1 MITSAKNRVS
11 LSALVRVV
19 TLGVIVGALSL
30 LGGEIPL
37 AQAQTPITVGFD
49 MNTAGNSCPGSE
61 ADCVL
66 GPIDS
71 CVRVPTGGGP
81 ITFDVFLK
89 DLPQMPGQP
98 EVGGIT
104 NFRYRIGEE
113 QDRVVGTVTGFT
125 HIDGAVNLIFSREFD
140 SPHEISDPVGTTVP
154 FWEAQVLDLGDTEFN
169 PPYTQGVLSRLTVDV
184 SETPDG
190 LYGLT
195 VAPPTSD
202 SYIVVGDVVADNYC
216 NPDDAGDGPDPFQGG
231 CDIWDA
237 HDGYGLIAVGT
248 AACPWTVGGIAELP
262 EVAASAH
269 SSPRVYLALLA
280 GAAMA
285 LVAACARHA
294 RRRPPGGRRSYR

>member
-1 MITSAKNRVS
+1 MVSTAKSRS
-11 LSALVRVV
+11 FLGIPRAVV
-19 TLGVIVGALSL
+19 LGLIVGVLL
-30 LGGEIPL
+30 PLGGEFR
-37 AQAQTPITVGFD
+37 QAHAETPIIVGFD
-49 MNTAGNSCPGSE
+49 MNKAGNGCPGVGNG
-61 ADCVL
+61 CVL
-66 GPIDS
+66 GRIDS
-71 CVRVPTGGGP
+71 CVHLPTGGGS
-81 ITFDVFLK
+81 ITFDVFL
-89 DLPQMPGQP
+89 DNLPNMDAQPG
-98 EVGGIT
+98 EGGIT
-104 NFRYRIGEE
+104 SFDYYIGEE
-113 QDRVVGTVTGFT
+113 QDRVVGTVIGFIHT
-125 HIDGAVNLIFSREFD
+125 DSAVNLLFSRPLGVPQDHSD
-140 SPHEISDPVGTTVP
+140 SVGTTVP
-154 FWEAQVLDLGDTEFN
+154 LWKAVVVDLGDTEFN
-169 PPYTQGVLSRLTVDV
+169 PPYTQGVLSRLTIDA
-184 SETPDG
+184 TGAPNG

-195 VAPPTSD
+195 IEPTWKE
-202 SYIVVGDVVADNYC
+202 YISVGDVVADNYC